1 MKGYKTIIFNALIV
15 GFTAMLQFAVDINW
29 KDIVSPEMA
38 LIIVSILNIGLR
50 FITTTPIGK
59 KEIK

>member
-15 GFTAMLQFAVDINW
+15 GLTAMLQFAVDVNW

-50 FITTTPIGK
+50 FVTTTPIGK

>member
-15 GFTAMLQFAVDINW
+15 GLTAMLQFAVDVNW

>member
-1 MKGYKTIIFNALIV
+1 MKGWKTIIFNALIV
-15 GFTAMLQFAVDINW
+15 GLTAMLQFAVDVNW

-50 FITTTPIGK
+50 FVTTTPIGK